1 VKSKISAILER
12 LTPGDLAA
20 PENLEDFL
28 ANLPPWLIRTVGGNT
43 SCVEVRLDSDDEI
56 IILDAGS
63 GIRELGHSAA
73 RRKPKPSR
81 FHIFFSHF
89 HWDHIMGLPFFG
101 PAFNPSNTVEFYSPI
116 ADMEAALEG
125 QMANPYFPVH
135 MDAMAAKDK
144 FVLMD
149 GPIELMGAVITY
161 RKLNHPG
168 DAYSF
173 KIEHGKRKFIYATD
187 IELTS
192 SDFAK
197 NEENSTYF
205 DGADLIVIDCQ
216 YTLGEAIKKYNW
228 GHSAYSL
235 AVDFAAHWNI
245 KHMVLFH
252 HDPAYDDHKLFGI
265 LQSAKLYSERM
276 NIKGIKLSLAMEG
289 MEITL

>member
-12 LTPGDLAA
+12 LTPDDLES
-20 PENLEDFL
+20 PETLESFL

-73 RRKPKPSR
+73 RRRPAPSR

-144 FVLMD
+144 FFLMD

-187 IELTS
+187 IELTAN
-192 SDFAK
+192 DFEK
-197 NEENSTYF
+197 NEENSSYF